1 MTHWRKPL
9 YTIET
14 EFGTLYSVDEK
25 DADAIADYL
34 QSGSDPVKFVRHRE
48 RVPDIRGIT
57 VILVWATLNALV
69 MVLLVSM
76 VTKWLAYLWG

>member
-14 EFGTLYSVDEK
+14 EFGTLYAVEEK

-34 QSGSDPVKFVRHRE
+34 QSGTEMKFTRRRE
-48 RVPDIRGIT
+48 SRLPDLAYIAG
-57 VILVWATLNALV
+57 
-69 MVLLVSM
+69 MVLLVS
-76 VTKWLAYLWG
+76 VIITWLAYLWG